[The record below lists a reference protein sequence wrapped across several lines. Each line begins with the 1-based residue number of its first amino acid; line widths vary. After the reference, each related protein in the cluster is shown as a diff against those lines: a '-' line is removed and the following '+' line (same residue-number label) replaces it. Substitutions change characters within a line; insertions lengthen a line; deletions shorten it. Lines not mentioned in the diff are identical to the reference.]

1 MAAGGLPPEIW
12 SKIFGYLDFET
23 LQFKAILVCKDWY
36 EMIRSDLTLSG
47 QLVICP
53 KPIFD
58 YDMPEIGTDYLADVA
73 LAKPSDINPVLKQW
87 KALQTL
93 ELRHFNIK
101 AMKKLDFK
109 PCKNLTKVYINGIFP
124 TGT

>member
-1 MAAGGLPPEIW
+1 M
-12 SKIFGYLDFET
+12 
-23 LQFKAILVCKDWY
+23 
-36 EMIRSDLTLSG
+36 SG

-53 KPIFD
+53 KPVFD

-73 LAKPSDINPVLKQW
+73 LTKPSDINPVLKQW

-124 TGT
+124 TGTYVLSYLHTYLVVGKVYKYKTVTAYH